1 MAIVP
6 PLQGKAKTVNVKQ
19 GAFFFFNQQY
29 FPFLQRLKIFCR
41 KSPTIAPSCGLAGYS
56 NEMGKMLCRA
66 WELSVAPAFL
76 RELKGGGMRDGYGDR
91 VVGMGME

>member
-1 MAIVP
+1 
-6 PLQGKAKTVNVKQ
+6 
-19 GAFFFFNQQY
+19 
-29 FPFLQRLKIFCR
+29 
-41 KSPTIAPSCGLAGYS
+41 
-56 NEMGKMLCRA
+56 MGKMLCRA